1 VSWIPVEWNG
11 ARLLTRPG
19 KAKTEGELGFGVAVL
34 VAQGHQGSQPGGYQ
48 PGEHWLAP
56 WRQGRKR
63 LLCQLPLWPPAHRI
77 SSKLP
82 RAGIVLQHMH
92 VL

>member
-1 VSWIPVEWNG
+1 MERRS
-11 ARLLTRPG
+11 LTDSAGQG

-63 LLCQLPLWPPAHRI
+63 LLCQLRSGPLRHRI
-77 SSKLP
+77 SSKLWLKEWKF
-82 RAGIVLQHMH
+82 RR
-92 VL
+92 